1 MKMYSRYRTT
11 LLVAITTLGG
21 LCLCFWWWQN
31 NYGKIGGQ
39 IALVKSLWLATAL
52 THFFLIP
59 AWLWRDEQLS
69 PRTRKFYGFFLGG
82 FVLRALIE
90 MPLLLLTHSWR
101 CGHGIFH
108 DVLMLAVLA
117 FAWKLRDRIG
127 RLFALLLVVVLL
139 CEGWNAWMF
148 GQLGSPE
155 TGIYFADDSARFA
168 FVNRVTAAELILCG
182 SLLVVWLRSYLKGG
196 SACNYTT
203 K

>member
-1 MKMYSRYRTT
+1 MKQYSGYRAT
-11 LLVAITTLGG
+11 LLLAIATLGG
-21 LCLCFWWWQN
+21 LCICFWWWQN
-31 NYGKIGGQ
+31 TYGKVGGQ
-39 IALVKSLWLATAL
+39 IALVKALWLFTAL

-59 AWLWRDEQLS
+59 AWLWRDDQLDAS
-69 PRTRKFYGFFLGG
+69 TRKFYGLFLGG

-101 CGHGIFH
+101 CGHGILH
-108 DVLMLAVLA
+108 DALMLAMLV
-117 FAWKLRDRIG
+117 FAWKLKDPIG
-127 RLFALLLVVVLL
+127 QFFACLLVIALL

-155 TGIYFADDSARFA
+155 TGIYFADESARFA

-182 SLLVVWLRSYLKGG
+182 SLLAIWLRSYWKGG
-196 SACNYTT
+196 SACDCTT